1 MMNYILTQHEGPA
14 NCAGDPKFLDGAS
27 LERAGETEADKD
39 DPQLIHH
46 LARIA
51 EHGNR
56 VLRVVFNN
64 QVSPVLVVTVYFD
77 RKLKGNL

>member
-1 MMNYILTQHEGPA
+1 M
-14 NCAGDPKFLDGAS
+14 
-27 LERAGETEADKD
+27 ERALNAPGKTEADKD

-56 VLRVVFNN
+56 FLRVVFNN